1 MGLENLKGKH
11 HVHNVSFNWGR
22 KGMKETALK
31 LPFVWEIKPRWL
43 KSENFTPIVDHHHIL
58 SPINLINKTPLSN
71 LSFLKMK
78 ISINLFWFL
87 ATKVID
93 YLNLENLIKDYG
105 KESWRMKTYWE
116 NKDIIDFIKENTR
129 I

>member
-1 MGLENLKGKH
+1 M
-11 HVHNVSFNWGR
+11 
-22 KGMKETALK
+22 
-31 LPFVWEIKPRWL
+31 
-43 KSENFTPIVDHHHIL
+43 
-58 SPINLINKTPLSN
+58 SN

-116 NKDIIDFIKENTR
+116 KKDIIDFIKENTR